1 MVRDHEFCSMYLLIS
16 ISMLE
21 LLLLCDC
28 GRYWAAVC
36 CGTGSVMTAGLM
48 LSEWCSKH
56 SGWVDSSHPQSL
68 VQGSVV
74 VRSDL
79 QHCTSESMGPYKRGF
94 HVATVLLA
102 LLKWGLQNII
112 NCPYKRG

>member
-1 MVRDHEFCSMYLLIS
+1 
-16 ISMLE
+16 MLGQ
-21 LLLLCDC
+21 LLLCDC
-28 GRYWAAVC
+28 GTYWAAVC

-56 SGWVDSSHPQSL
+56 SGWVNSSHPQSL
-68 VQGSVV
+68 VQGFVV

-112 NCPYKRG
+112 LA

>member
-1 MVRDHEFCSMYLLIS
+1 MVRDHEFGSMYHLIS
-16 ISMLE
+16 VSMLE

-28 GRYWAAVC
+28 GKYCSAVC
-36 CGTGSVMTAGLM
+36 CETGSVMTAGLM
-48 LSEWCSKH
+48 LGGWCGKH
-56 SGWVDSSHPQSL
+56 SGWVNSSHPQSL
-68 VQGSVV
+68 VQGFVV

-112 NCPYKRG
+112 LA